1 MRNSAPCTSRCQ
13 GQWHASTTPNAL
25 WTRGGV
31 YRTWMSAAFHH
42 KIVGLWTLAVQTEA
56 RPTHLADIV
65 RCKPTHMGFC
75 NASVLGKRGVWLH
88 PSRSGCNLVFC
99 HPWPPDI
106 IKDLVLLINPDD
118 KITKSNLGIAALV
131 LHEATLLAEV
141 PTACMTILCSGSD
154 NMPTVL

>member
-1 MRNSAPCTSRCQ
+1 MKTS
-13 GQWHASTTPNAL
+13 
-25 WTRGGV
+25 
-31 YRTWMSAAFHH
+31 
-42 KIVGLWTLAVQTEA
+42 A
-56 RPTHLADIV
+56 RPAHLVKIF

-131 LHEATLLAEV
+131 LHEATLLVAVTTARMAV
-141 PTACMTILCSGSD
+141 PRSGSD
-154 NMPTVL
+154 NIPTAPQTTSEASIINQVVADLLCIRALHSIFFLEPFRF